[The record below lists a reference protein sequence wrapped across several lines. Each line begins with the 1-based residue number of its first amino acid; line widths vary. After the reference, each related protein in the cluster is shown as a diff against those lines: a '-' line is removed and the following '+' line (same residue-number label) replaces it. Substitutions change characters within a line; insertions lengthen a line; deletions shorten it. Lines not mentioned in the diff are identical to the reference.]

1 MAHKSHEL
9 RPVTD
14 PPSGM
19 PDGRGGRQ
27 YTLPRVYLRDIASGT
42 RSIFQRFKAAVIKAE
57 NAAWEHSDYNLP
69 KDEFEAAKTD
79 ADRQEQAMLRALV
92 RLQNKGPEDVEAIKR
107 DLKKAVD
114 VIYAVTQSPENAMD
128 IIVAS
133 KVSTL
138 VVKVKYGRQRH
149 AYADGIAAFQKLLSD
164 GRKK

>member
-27 YTLPRVYLRDIASGT
+27 YTLPRVLMKDIASGT
-42 RSIFQRFKAAVIKAE
+42 RSIFLRFKAAIKTAE
-57 NAAWEHSDYNLP
+57 AANFQHSDYNLP
-69 KDEFEAAKTD
+69 KDEMDAAYAD

-92 RLQNKGPEDVEAIKR
+92 RLQNKGPEDVEALKR
-107 DLKKAVD
+107 DLKKACD

-149 AYADGIAAFQKLLSD
+149 AYADGIAAFQKLLLD